1 MSKHTHDGKKKSN
14 PKNLKKK
21 SKQIETKPDKFPPC
35 TASLQ
40 SL

>member
-14 PKNLKKK
+14 PKNLQK
-21 SKQIETKPDKFPPC
+21 SKRIETKPETFSPC